1 MERYGARQRMRDV
14 GEAGSSCL
22 CELCRLLLHTSRYML
37 TCLVWVHT
45 RGAQDKEPAGTRQS
59 GTTALTRAA
68 QVMSTCI
75 VLKSIELGTA
85 SLPRRVI
92 RFLRNLVSLLVCI
105 GAGSFH
111 QKGMVELGGRSPG

>member
-1 MERYGARQRMRDV
+1 MRDV
-14 GEAGSSCL
+14 GEADSSCL
-22 CELCRLLLHTSRYML
+22 CQLCRLLLHTSRYML

-75 VLKSIELGTA
+75 VFRSIELGAA

-92 RFLRNLVSLLVCI
+92 HFLHNLVSLLMYI
-105 GAGSFH
+105 GAGSLH
-111 QKGMVELGGRSPG
+111 QEGMVELGGRSPG